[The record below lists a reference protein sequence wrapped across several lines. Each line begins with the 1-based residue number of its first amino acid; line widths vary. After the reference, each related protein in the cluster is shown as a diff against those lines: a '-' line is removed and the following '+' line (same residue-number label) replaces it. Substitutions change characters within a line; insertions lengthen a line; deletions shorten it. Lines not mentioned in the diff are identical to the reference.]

1 MELTFFLKAYS
12 QLVAVYGT
20 PFECLSSATLR
31 QSLRQAPR
39 WKAAIDSRW
48 CAIRA
53 KLGWIVYELA
63 RVTRVIGSLIA
74 SKQSPYWQLL
84 ACGFASLEPALVW
97 TDDQKTILIGD
108 LAVVPVTQANTP
120 QTLEKYTGS
129 R

>member
-1 MELTFFLKAYS
+1 M
-12 QLVAVYGT
+12 
-20 PFECLSSATLR
+20 SATLR

-39 WKAAIDSRW
+39 RKAAVNERLCSLS
-48 CAIRA
+48 A
-53 KLGWIVYELA
+53 KLGWIGYESA

-74 SKQSPYWQLL
+74 SKQSAYWQLL

-108 LAVVPVTQANTP
+108 LAIVPVTQANTP